1 LVALSA
7 TINAPKAKGK
17 GQSMPDGRKMSNG
30 RASLPPVLFPNAYLW
45 LVLVS
50 ALDLMLT
57 WVILHFGGR
66 EGNALA
72 AAVIERFG
80 LIGLIAF
87 KFAIVILVIVLCEW
101 AGRRKPK
108 AGLRLAVI
116 SIAITCIPILLSFYY
131 LMGGRL
137 TALGH

>member
-1 LVALSA
+1 
-7 TINAPKAKGK
+7 
-17 GQSMPDGRKMSNG
+17 MSNG

-72 AAVIERFG
+72 AAVIGRVG

-87 KFAIVILVIVLCEW
+87 KFAIVTLVLVLCEW

-137 TALGH
+137 TA

>member
-1 LVALSA
+1 
-7 TINAPKAKGK
+7 
-17 GQSMPDGRKMSNG
+17 MSNG
-30 RASLPPVLFPNAYLW
+30 RASLPAVLFPNAYVW

-57 WVILHFGGR
+57 WVILHVGGY

-72 AAVIERFG
+72 AAVIERWG
-80 LIGLIAF
+80 LHGLIAF
-87 KFAIVILVIVLCEW
+87 KFAIVILVIILCEW
-101 AGRRKPK
+101 AGRRKRS

-137 TALGH
+137 AGAGHR